1 MTKIKEYM
9 ELLTSEMETFRG
21 DVNRLEVINDRIKD
35 LKVSIDLKELK
46 AALKEYNSELA
57 KQREYQERFYLRMEI
72 LFQKAGVY
80 PKWAVI
86 TFIVAIIIS
95 AFSLHYAYRTR
106 VALEKLSNICNTE
119 LVVLFDTMTIVNS
132 DVEISTIQFLA
143 FSKLICKNYPNV
155 PPLL

>member
-46 AALKEYNSELA
+46 AELKEYNSELA

-80 PKWAVI
+80 
-86 TFIVAIIIS
+86 
-95 AFSLHYAYRTR
+95 L
-106 VALEKLSNICNTE
+106 NG
-119 LVVLFDTMTIVNS
+119 
-132 DVEISTIQFLA
+132 Q
-143 FSKLICKNYPNV
+143 
-155 PPLL
+155 

>member
-1 MTKIKEYM
+1 
-9 ELLTSEMETFRG
+9 
-21 DVNRLEVINDRIKD
+21 
-35 LKVSIDLKELK
+35 
-46 AALKEYNSELA
+46 
-57 KQREYQERFYLRMEI
+57 MEI

>member
-46 AALKEYNSELA
+46 AELKEYNSELA

-72 LFQKAGVY
+72 LFQK
-80 PKWAVI
+80 PE
-86 TFIVAIIIS
+86 FI
-95 AFSLHYAYRTR
+95 L
-106 VALEKLSNICNTE
+106 NG
-119 LVVLFDTMTIVNS
+119 
-132 DVEISTIQFLA
+132 Q
-143 FSKLICKNYPNV
+143 
-155 PPLL
+155 

>member
-46 AALKEYNSELA
+46 AELKEYNSELA

-72 LFQKAGVY
+72 LFQK
-80 PKWAVI
+80 
-86 TFIVAIIIS
+86 S
-95 AFSLHYAYRTR
+95 RSL
-106 VALEKLSNICNTE
+106 S
-119 LVVLFDTMTIVNS
+119 
-132 DVEISTIQFLA
+132 
-143 FSKLICKNYPNV
+143 
-155 PPLL
+155 

>member
-1 MTKIKEYM
+1 MSWQSNGNIRNG
-9 ELLTSEMETFRG
+9 F
-21 DVNRLEVINDRIKD
+21 I
-35 LKVSIDLKELK
+35 
-46 AALKEYNSELA
+46 
-57 KQREYQERFYLRMEI
+57 LRMEI

>member
-46 AALKEYNSELA
+46 AELKEYNSELA
-57 KQREYQERFYLRMEI
+57 KQREYQERFYLRWK
-72 LFQKAGVY
+72 FCSKKPGVY

-86 TFIVAIIIS
+86 TFIVS
-95 AFSLHYAYRTR
+95 YNYFSFLI
-106 VALEKLSNICNTE
+106 ALCVQN
-119 LVVLFDTMTIVNS
+119 
-132 DVEISTIQFLA
+132 
-143 FSKLICKNYPNV
+143 
-155 PPLL
+155 